1 MSCSLF
7 LILLKLFIVFPLAE
21 LPSIHFSYALFYFSF
36 FTSVYIFFGISH
48 RFVSTLQC
56 LHSANT
62 FCSDRFF
69 FVTSGCFSRAS
80 WINFE
85 FLFTLFW
92 CNIFH
97 FRGLGFSVWVV
108 ATFSNRFWKY
118 WAIDQRPLKYLQTTT
133 GFVYLHLVV
142 WRQGHLHLSRDCLWK
157 AVSTAFMCVLSV
169 CTSIFICLGRP
180 FNVSGLKYPQRISDK
195 LLLGIYL

>member
-1 MSCSLF
+1 MHYFTFRFSPVFISFLVF
-7 LILLKLFIVFPLAE
+7 LIVLCPLFNVFIP
-21 LPSIHFSYALFYFSF
+21 PMHFVL
-36 FTSVYIFFGISH
+36 TV
-48 RFVSTLQC
+48 
-56 LHSANT
+56 
-62 FCSDRFF
+62 F